1 MKKIVKE
8 MKLYIVGD
16 KEFLSEKE
24 ASEYKKQ
31 IEKELTHT
39 FFKIT
44 HDPDLTEGRGYYKST
59 IIAVPENYAEYETA
73 LNYCVKQFGMPLE
86 FVQGVS
92 PMPNWIIKSYNFK
105 TMEDL
110 LSFKDSK
117 IYEGV
122 GDYLTKK
129 KKEIIYL
136 DNMGNVI

>member
-1 MKKIVKE
+1 MKEIIKEVK
-8 MKLYIVGD
+8 MYVVGD

-31 IEKELTHT
+31 IEEELTHT
-39 FFKIT
+39 FFRIT
-44 HDPDLTEGRGYYKST
+44 HEPDLTEGRGYYKTT
-59 IIAVPENYAEYETA
+59 IIAVPENFAEHATA
-73 LNYCVKQFGMPLE
+73 LNYCVEQFGEPLA

-110 LSFKDSK
+110 LNFKDSN

-129 KKEIIYL
+129 IKQIIYL